1 MCEMFSLSHWFSVAS
16 FHASLPCLLNVL
28 SLPLLPAFIQG
39 WILWASFLAPFSHPF
54 YTFAFSHITQF
65 HDFNP
70 YLHTDDLKKYV
81 ISSPYLFSM
90 LQTFI
95 LTSSKMV
102 WPRFSLRHFKLNQ
115 YRIQMALSSLNRS
128 FLSVAVPSPWSPKL
142 KLPDHPWL
150 FLLYPVHMWY
160 LKICHLPYLPN
171 ISAVRTPCCSYS
183 GSFLFTA
190 PTAFSLLCLFP
201 VLNTPPSLIHLP

>member
-1 MCEMFSLSHWFSVAS
+1 MAESLHCSPRTITTLLTAILKYKIKSLKNRIYEKLFGAAQTLLDSLGVGCQANCQMCEMFSLSHWFSVAS

-102 WPRFSLRHFKLNQ
+102 
-115 YRIQMALSSLNRS
+115 
-128 FLSVAVPSPWSPKL
+128 
-142 KLPDHPWL
+142 
-150 FLLYPVHMWY
+150 
-160 LKICHLPYLPN
+160 
-171 ISAVRTPCCSYS
+171 
-183 GSFLFTA
+183 
-190 PTAFSLLCLFP
+190 
-201 VLNTPPSLIHLP
+201 